1 MKIIKL
7 FAYVIAGFV
16 VLFVGAAV
24 FAGIFSSSQEDQEQS
39 PINTNKIV
47 QEENAEP
54 KKIENWEYSSN
65 VDEMDGN
72 TNYFAVATSINQ
84 LDFDFPYNGGSN
96 GYITIRNMDGENTI
110 AISVDK
116 GQFQTSFGNNE
127 HLRIKFD
134 DEELRKY
141 NFSSASDGS
150 MNVVFPAQAK
160 ALIQKIKA
168 SKTVKIEA
176 PFYNEGRQVLNFNI
190 DGLVWD
196 N

>member
-7 FAYVIAGFV
+7 FAYIIAGFV
-16 VLFVGAAV
+16 VLFVAAAI
-24 FAGIFSSSQEDQEQS
+24 FAGIFSSSEEDQEQKTTS
-39 PINTNKIV
+39 AEEIV
-47 QEENAEP
+47 QKETAEP
-54 KKIENWEYSSN
+54 KKIENWAYSSD

-72 TNYFAVATSINQ
+72 TNYFCVTTSINQ
-84 LDFDFPYNGGSN
+84 LDFEFPYNGGSN
-96 GYITIRNMDGENTI
+96 GYITIRNMDGVNTI

-116 GQFQTSFGNNE
+116 GQFQTSFGNSE

-141 NFSSASDGS
+141 SFSSAADGS
-150 MNVVFPAQAK
+150 MNVIFPSQSNS
-160 ALIQKIKA
+160 LIKKLKEA
-168 SKTVKIEA
+168 KTVKIEA

-196 N
+196 K